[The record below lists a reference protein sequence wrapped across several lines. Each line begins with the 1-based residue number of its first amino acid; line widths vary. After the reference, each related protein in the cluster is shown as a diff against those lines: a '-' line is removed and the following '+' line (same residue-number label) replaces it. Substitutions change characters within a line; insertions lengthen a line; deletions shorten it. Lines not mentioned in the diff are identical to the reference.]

1 MTVKI
6 AVVQPK
12 CTFKH
17 DILERLDRAEEYINE
32 AVNQGASIVCFPEH
46 YPGPVQSARDGGY
59 PYQDRLCEIAR
70 REKIYLI
77 AGAMERVNNTDKI
90 NLIEV
95 IINPSGTVMGKYVRT
110 TPKGPYIYD
119 AWGVNYQEGEGPL
132 EVFDTEFGKI
142 GVLICSEMFPPEL
155 SRILALKGA
164 EIIFYPVGGG
174 LYDLK
179 RSFQTIVKARA
190 VENLLYTAT
199 CSNIFGVESGVGL
212 IAGPEEVIAVSQK
225 PGVLVA
231 ELDLARIRWLRETE
245 EVFGFPKQYKTL
257 PGVLEW
263 RRPDLYK
270 KNYTE
275 W

>member
-1 MTVKI
+1 MKLKI
-6 AVVQPK
+6 ATIQPK
-12 CTFKH
+12 CNFKN
-17 DILERLDRAEEYINE
+17 DTPERLDQAEVYVNE
-32 AVNQGASIVCFPEH
+32 AAAKGASIVCFPEH
-46 YPGPVQSARDGGY
+46 YPGPVQSAKDGGY
-59 PYQDRLCEIAR
+59 PYRDRLCEIA
-70 REKIYLI
+70 KDNNVYLI
-77 AGAMERVNNTDKI
+77 AGAMERVGDTDKI
-90 NLIEV
+90 NLVELV
-95 IINPSGTVMGKYVRT
+95 ISSSGTVIGKYIRT
-110 TPKGPYIYD
+110 TPSGPYIYD
-119 AWGVNYQEGEGPL
+119 AWDVNYHEGEGPL

-142 GVLICSEMFPPEL
+142 GVLVCSEMFPPEL

-190 VENLLYTAT
+190 VENLLYAAT

-212 IAGPEEVIAVSQK
+212 IAGPEEVIAVSPK

-231 ELDLARIRWLRETE
+231 EIDLERIRWLRETD

-257 PGVLEW
+257 PGVLKW
-263 RRPDLYK
+263 RRPDLYR
-270 KNYTE
+270 KNYPN